1 VGGPASELVWHSGRP
16 CEGGACIEIA
26 EGGEAVIMRSSVSPD
41 ATFTVSRDEW
51 REFLASAKAGFFDE
65 T

>member
-1 VGGPASELVWHSGRP
+1 MWHSGRP

-26 EGGEAVIMRSSVSPD
+26 ERGEAVIMRSSVSPD
-41 ATFTVSRDEW
+41 ATFIVSRDEW

-65 T
+65 M